1 LLFIARYTRPDVLY
15 AVTVLCRYLTCYSED
30 LFDSTNRILRYLQHT
45 TDKKLTYVRQENS
58 KTLELYCDPDWC
70 NKELITVDVRC
81 ASGCVIMYQGNAVD
95 WSCQKQQDV
104 SLSTTEAEYKQ
115 LTYGMKQTMYFINLL
130 QEEMKI

>member
-1 LLFIARYTRPDVLY
+1 
-15 AVTVLCRYLTCYSED
+15 
-30 LFDSTNRILRYLQHT
+30 
-45 TDKKLTYVRQENS
+45 
-58 KTLELYCDPDWC
+58 
-70 NKELITVDVRC
+70 
-81 ASGCVIMYQGNAVD
+81 MYQGNAVD